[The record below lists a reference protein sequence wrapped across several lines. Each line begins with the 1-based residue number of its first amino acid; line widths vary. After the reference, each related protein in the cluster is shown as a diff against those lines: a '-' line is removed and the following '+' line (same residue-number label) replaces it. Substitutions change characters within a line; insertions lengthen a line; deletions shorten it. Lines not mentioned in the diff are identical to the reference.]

1 MSLLDLLPLN
11 ENEIELVTTVVR
23 QWCEDH
29 RVLIESGRGRVAM
42 TTAVGLV
49 ISGERSPEALSEA
62 LGRGMGIEQY
72 NRPVD

>member
-62 LGRGMGIEQY
+62 LGRCMRIEQY
-72 NRPVD
+72 NRPLD